1 VEAMSYHKFGI
12 MKERMVRMRDGSV
25 VVRRVE

>member
-1 VEAMSYHKFGI
+1 MSYHKFGAV
-12 MKERMVRMRDGSV
+12 KEKLVRMRDGSV